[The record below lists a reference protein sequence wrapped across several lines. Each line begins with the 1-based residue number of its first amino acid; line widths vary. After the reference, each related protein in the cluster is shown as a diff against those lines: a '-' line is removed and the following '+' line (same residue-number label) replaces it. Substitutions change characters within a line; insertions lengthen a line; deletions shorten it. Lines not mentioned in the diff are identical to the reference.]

1 LKPDEMNPFE
11 TDKPFL
17 GVRESALGQEWR
29 DRLDAR
35 ARNTALTIAQTSD
48 IPELVARVLA
58 GRGVDAENAE
68 RFLDPSIRDLMPDPS
83 VLTSMDDAAE
93 RLAQAVRTR
102 ERVAIFGDYDVD
114 GAASSALLHR
124 FLAHHG
130 VTSQIRIPD
139 RIFEGYGPNPA
150 AMRELVEQGASLIV
164 TVDCGSTSFEALEAA
179 REAGGDVIVL
189 DHHLMGVE
197 LPPAVAIVNPN
208 RQDDLSGLGN
218 LCAAGVVFMA
228 LVATARTLRASG
240 FYGAVG
246 EMDLM
251 RLLDLVALATVCD
264 VVPLT
269 GLNRAFVVKG
279 LQVMRARHNIGLA
292 ALAAGARLAGPPEP
306 YHLGFILGPRINAGG
321 RIGDAALGARLLVCE
336 DEYEAQAIAAK
347 LEELN
352 RERQAQ
358 EAAMVEQAIAQA
370 EAEIGNGEG
379 PCVLVTESGNWHA
392 GIVGLIAA
400 RLKERFRRPAF
411 AIQFDA
417 AGKGTGSGR
426 SVPGIDIGR
435 AIREAVEQ
443 GILVKG
449 GGHVMAAGLTIER
462 ANLARLRAFFEEN
475 LLQASRLLV
484 ENHILRIDG
493 ALTARSANTAL
504 MELLERAGPFGSG
517 HPAPVF
523 AFPAHSVRDARIVGA
538 DHVSVRLSAGDGA
551 VLQGIAFRA
560 ATSSLGQMLL
570 KRHPNLHVA
579 GTLGVDMWQGQKR
592 VQLRILDAA
601 LPPEFV

>member
-1 LKPDEMNPFE
+1 
-11 TDKPFL
+11 
-17 GVRESALGQEWR
+17 
-29 DRLDAR
+29 
-35 ARNTALTIAQTSD
+35 
-48 IPELVARVLA
+48 
-58 GRGVDAENAE
+58 
-68 RFLDPSIRDLMPDPS
+68 
-83 VLTSMDDAAE
+83 
-93 RLAQAVRTR
+93 
-102 ERVAIFGDYDVD
+102 
-114 GAASSALLHR
+114 
-124 FLAHHG
+124 
-130 VTSQIRIPD
+130 
-139 RIFEGYGPNPA
+139 
-150 AMRELVEQGASLIV
+150 MRELVEQGASLIV

-179 REAGGDVIVL
+179 RQAGADVIVL

-218 LCAAGVVFMA
+218 LCAAGVVFMT
-228 LVATARTLRASG
+228 LVATARTLRAAG
-240 FYGAVG
+240 FYGAVQ

-352 RERQAQ
+352 RERQSQ
-358 EAAMVEQAIAQA
+358 EAAMVEEAVAQA
-370 EAEIGNGEG
+370 EAEIGKGEG
-379 PCVLVTESGNWHA
+379 PCVLVTESANWHA

-435 AIREAVEQ
+435 AVRDAVEQ

-504 MELLERAGPFGSG
+504 MDLLERAGPYGSG

-523 AFPAHSVRDARIVGA
+523 AFPSHSVLDARIVGA

-551 VLQGIAFRA
+551 ILQGIAFRA
-560 ATSSLGQMLL
+560 ATSGLGQMLL
-570 KRHPNLHVA
+570 KRHPKLHVA
-579 GTLGVDMWQGQKR
+579 GTLGADMWQGQKR

-601 LPPEFV
+601 IPSDFV